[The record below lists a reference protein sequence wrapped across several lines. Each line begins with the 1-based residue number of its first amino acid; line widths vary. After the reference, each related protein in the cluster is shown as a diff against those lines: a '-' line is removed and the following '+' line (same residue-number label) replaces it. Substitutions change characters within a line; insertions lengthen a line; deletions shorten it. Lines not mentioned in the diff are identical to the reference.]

1 MWARHTDGHVGWADN
16 TGIGGGSAGD
26 EPGGYSDGIYT
37 IENGVSVNV
46 AGKLRKMHERQ
57 RPGSNTTGIGGLQRF
72 KNMYRNPYRAY
83 QPDWSRTLTVLWEEV
98 ENRGHRHFT

>member
-46 AGKLRKMHERQ
+46 AGKL
-57 RPGSNTTGIGGLQRF
+57 
-72 KNMYRNPYRAY
+72 
-83 QPDWSRTLTVLWEEV
+83 
-98 ENRGHRHFT
+98 